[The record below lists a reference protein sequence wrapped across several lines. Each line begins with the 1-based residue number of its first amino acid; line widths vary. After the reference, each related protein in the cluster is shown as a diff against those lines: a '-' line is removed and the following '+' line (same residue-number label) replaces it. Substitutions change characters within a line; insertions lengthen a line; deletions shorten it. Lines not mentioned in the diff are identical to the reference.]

1 MVHEWMTIFNIL
13 TLYLM
18 VSVTQYAQN
27 YVGIMDECLAGIMC
41 SSLPGL
47 HSINI
52 FLHFVHFSVSYL
64 GTVLFTWHVCSAAFY
79 VNFLTV
85 GVISDGQIS

>member
-1 MVHEWMTIFNIL
+1 
-13 TLYLM
+13 M

-27 YVGIMDECLAGIMC
+27 YVGIMDEYLAGIIC

-47 HSINI
+47 HSIII

-64 GTVLFTWHVCSAAFY
+64 ATVLF
-79 VNFLTV
+79 
-85 GVISDGQIS
+85 I